1 MTLPPTLLFPPGML
15 PPRRVGARPIVTGR
29 IDWSK
34 SACGWLVFGLLGASA
49 SAATLLSSA
58 EQPISGVQPAPAS
71 LFSPSSG
78 RVVGNALPPSALA
91 AESVVSSP
99 VRPTPGPAERTAART
114 AKARP
119 EAAPAPKKKARTQEP
134 EERTA
139 ETHAPAVKPRVQMRP
154 REIEPAE
161 GREYKQP
168 AALVTTV
175 PDSYNV
181 EFGWGW
187 YNEYYFR
194 GVNILRAVSSERE
207 NSGVFTGRAVLRY
220 IRQDDTFTLGFNYWQ
235 ALGRQQPKGG
245 EFNVPPNKK
254 DPRIDGAKV
263 GSKFSLP
270 PKDRYAEYN
279 LNMAYTRTLIPG
291 QLTGT
296 VGYNRYMFGNGEFYK
311 TATGRAIPYADE
323 SLVKL
328 TYTGLQK
335 IGLTP
340 SGSWAHDFDGFNGDF
355 FELRVDGDYALPV
368 NLGHDLAVRIHPYV
382 SLSYDMDYNGSDNG
396 FNSVEFGAD
405 LPIQI
410 ASNLTLSFSAN
421 YVRALEDSEGAGRA
435 RSGFWG
441 GVTLSAVWGGP
452 INDSAVEK
460 SAKKIVLAEDKAR
473 PWEFSLAASYQTV
486 DYGFGHGRLPLQDP
500 NDFYTHKAS
509 NPTRGFASP
518 GSTRAY
524 DDGTVFGRPTNNL
537 VGAPG
542 VFGATITNPFQL
554 QGTPGS
560 NAYARFSSSNYGYSV
575 HSAEGDPKAD
585 DQDANVGPAVQLD
598 REIIRKDKWSLRAG
612 LSYGFFS
619 SSGDSGYRLDR
630 LDTLVETRNRFGYD
644 YALDNFGLDFAALAT
659 GKAFPYN
666 GLVIYDANAYANY
679 LQNNGYVDSGTAG
692 VIRLQKPQSELERT
706 QAEVVKIGTF
716 VRSSVDFE
724 SHELA
729 IPISLRYDI
738 GSRLHAEI
746 TVAPTLT
753 IADADAKTELSIRA
767 LDDLA
772 DPQTHVFKRGN
783 PPQAGIRYIGGGV
796 SGGTNGVGGSGLPA
810 LPNTQ
815 PQQSTPLQLPPP
827 VVPPVVSPVAASGKG
842 ATPQDV
848 DYPGRTIANKR
859 YNRSSV
865 DALFGVKTQASLIF
879 DLNEE
884 KTIFAELSGGY
895 RWVQEM
901 HVSTAFGE
909 SSMDLSGFQASIGLG
924 FRF

>member
-1 MTLPPTLLFPPGML
+1 L
-15 PPRRVGARPIVTGR
+15 
-29 IDWSK
+29 
-34 SACGWLVFGLLGASA
+34 LVFGVLGASA

-99 VRPTPGPAERTAART
+99 VRPTPGPGERTVARAAKPR
-114 AKARP
+114 A
-119 EAAPAPKKKARTQEP
+119 EAAPAPKKKARTGEP

-139 ETHAPAVKPRVQMRP
+139 QTHEAPVKPRVQMRP

-161 GREYKQP
+161 GKEYKQP
-168 AALVTTV
+168 AALVTTI

-207 NSGVFTGRAVLRY
+207 NSGVFTSRAVLRY

-245 EFNVPPNKK
+245 EFNVPPNKR
-254 DPRIDGAKV
+254 DPRINGAKV

-296 VGYNRYMFGNGEFYK
+296 VGYNRYMFSNAEFYK
-311 TATGRAIPYADE
+311 TATGRAIGYADE

-335 IGLTP
+335 LGLTP
-340 SGSWAHDFDGFNGDF
+340 SGTWAHDFDGFNGDF
-355 FELRVDGDYALPV
+355 FELRIDGDYALPI
-368 NLGHDLAVRIHPYV
+368 NLGRDLAARVRPYV
-382 SLSYDMDYNGSDNG
+382 SLSYDMDYNGADNG
-396 FNSVEFGAD
+396 FNSVEVGAD
-405 LPIQI
+405 FPIQI

-421 YVRALEDSEGAGRA
+421 YVKALEDSEGSGRA
-435 RSGFWG
+435 KTGFWG

-452 INDSAVEK
+452 INETAVEK
-460 SAKKIVLAEDKAR
+460 SAKKLVLAEDKPR

-486 DYGFGHGRLPLQDP
+486 DYGFSHGRLPAQDP
-500 NDFYTHKAS
+500 GDLYARRS
-509 NPTRGFASP
+509 GGDRGFAAP
-518 GSTRAY
+518 GRTRAY
-524 DDGTVFGRPTNNL
+524 DDGTVFGVPVVNNI
-537 VGAPG
+537 GAPG
-542 VFGATITNPFQL
+542 VFVATITNPAQL

-560 NAYARFSSSNYGYSV
+560 NAYARFSSSTYDYGTHSV
-575 HSAEGDPKAD
+575 LSDPKAD
-585 DQDANVGPAVQLD
+585 DQDANIAPTVQLD
-598 REIIRKDKWSLRAG
+598 REIIRRDKWSLRAG
-612 LSYGFFS
+612 LSYAFLS

-630 LDTLVETRNRFGYD
+630 LDSLVETRNRFGYD
-644 YALDNFGLDFAALAT
+644 YALDNVGIDLDALAT
-659 GKAFPYN
+659 GRAFPFN

-679 LQNNGYVDSGTAG
+679 LQTNGIVDSSTAAL
-692 VIRLQKPQSELERT
+692 IREQKPQSEIERT
-706 QAEVVKIGTF
+706 QGEVAKIGTF
-716 VRSSVDFE
+716 VRSSVDLE

-729 IPISLRYDI
+729 IPISLRYDL

-753 IADADAKTELSIRA
+753 LANADAKTELSIRA
-767 LDDLA
+767 LDDFDKAHTNVIL
-772 DPQTHVFKRGN
+772 RGN
-783 PPQAGIRYIGGGV
+783 PPQAGIRYLGGGV
-796 SGGTNGVGGSGLPA
+796 ATGPGGVGGSGLPPGINT
-810 LPNTQ
+810 LPQ
-815 PQQSTPLQLPPP
+815 LPTPVQLPPP
-827 VVPPVVSPVAASGKG
+827 TTPAPAAPIGGAGKG

-848 DYPGRTIANKR
+848 DYPGRTLANQR
-859 YNRSSV
+859 YSRNSL

-895 RWVQEM
+895 HWVQEM

-909 SSMDLSGFQASIGLG
+909 SSMDLSGFHASIGLG